1 MSGLQSAQY
10 YARVTEVTAAAA
22 GGGALVVVVDCVVR
36 GGGGVLASPEA
47 TTWVF
52 IVSVAVLSTTPSER
66 HKAPVAIPS
75 RRPTV
80 ATKWVTKTTTCELV
94 PGWLQ

>member
-10 YARVTEVTAAAA
+10 YVRITEVTAAA
-22 GGGALVVVVDCVVR
+22 GAVDCR